1 MSEVAV
7 DSEGP
12 GTKEGCVIEENP
24 EAIEAWRR
32 QVVGLLRGIL
42 VGVERL
48 VAASELSGKGEPA
61 SAHMEIPAE
70 EKTYPTWILTD
81 ATVARLEEAIAQE
94 QRVRGQAYG
103 G

>member
-1 MSEVAV
+1 MEEGRGSEAYPVN
-7 DSEGP
+7 G
-12 GTKEGCVIEENP
+12 
-24 EAIEAWRR
+24 EAWRR
-32 QVVGLLRGIL
+32 EVVGLLQAILAALRGL
-42 VGVERL
+42 EAGLTRL

-61 SAHMEIPAE
+61 SAPIEIPVSQE
-70 EKTYPTWILTD
+70 TYPTWILTD